1 MPGLPSEAMRSSA
14 GLTGDRGRTRPDTAR
29 AARDRTSWTR
39 LLRAAQR
46 GDPIARDRLVR
57 THMSAVRPIGS
68 RYQGMGLPLEDLLQ
82 EGALGLLEAIDQY
95 DPRRGASFE
104 NYARFRIRRAIRNA
118 LTEKGRLIRLP
129 KQIVE
134 RRRALEQA
142 EAKLSAAAGGQ
153 APTPAELA
161 AATGLPLA
169 AVAAA
174 RAAAVAPISLDEPV
188 LADGGPLANVIADPD
203 SADPVTRVLDEE
215 QMTSMANAMRGLSE
229 RERQVVAWRY
239 GFGEEPTSIA
249 DAAERLAVSPRRA
262 QTIQRDALYRLRR
275 VLEASRATPA

>member
-1 MPGLPSEAMRSSA
+1 
-14 GLTGDRGRTRPDTAR
+14 
-29 AARDRTSWTR
+29 
-39 LLRAAQR
+39 
-46 GDPIARDRLVR
+46 
-57 THMSAVRPIGS
+57 
-68 RYQGMGLPLEDLLQ
+68 MGLPLEDLLQ
-82 EGALGLLEAIDQY
+82 EGALGLVEAIDQY

-104 NYARFRIRRAIRNA
+104 TYARFRIRRAIRNA
-118 LTEKGRLIRLP
+118 LTEKARLIRLP

-134 RRRALEQA
+134 QRRALERA
-142 EAKLSAAAGGQ
+142 EARLSAAAGGR
-153 APTPAELA
+153 APTPAQLA
-161 AATGLPLA
+161 EATGLPLA

-215 QMTSMANAMRGLSE
+215 QLTSMANAMRGLSE

-239 GFGEEPTSIA
+239 GLDEEPTSIA